1 MELSITG
8 NPGSGNSYDDVD
20 IKHVA
25 NYNPNARKVVSYN
38 NYEGSTTRLSRWF
51 MQLKEEF
58 LKDVRLQK
66 KLDDIKRYRTKLP
79 RTLGLEK
86 KLQDGGFSKTAIDNA
101 RRKKQY
107 YAKKATRF
115 QYYESAQR
123 IDSYL
128 FAIVCN
134 RFESYVFPLIQEAKP
149 LALINRAVYEQV
161 ILPVMQQLNADGSE
175 DTCLCYNEDDIF
187 GMLYYLTGNCHIN
200 WCDYDV

>member
-8 NPGSGNSYDDVD
+8 NPGSGNRYEDVSM
-20 IKHVA
+20 HSVG
-25 NYNPNARKVVSYN
+25 NYNPNAREVVNYN
-38 NYEGSTTRLSRWF
+38 NFEGSTSRLASWF
-51 MQLKEEF
+51 LQLKEDF
-58 LKDVRLQK
+58 RNDIRLQK
-66 KLDDIKRYRTKLP
+66 KLDDIRRYRTKLP
-79 RTLGLEK
+79 HTLGLDR
-86 KLQDGGFSKTAIDNA
+86 KLQDGGFSKTAIDTA

-107 YAKKATRF
+107 YAKKATRY